1 MLNLP
6 PWYGTEGDAGDV
18 VLASRVRLSRNLADR
33 PFPLRLS
40 AEDAR
45 TIRAMLVEHLQKT
58 RSGLVMH
65 AVPDDNQDPFRGLL
79 AEQCRV
85 GANSPTIESALLV
98 EETGASLAAINVVD
112 HLRLVADEGGLALKQ
127 AWDRVAVLE
136 KDLESDLH
144 FSASLDWGYLSSE
157 IRRSGTG
164 LKASLL
170 LHLPGISMG
179 MDVAEVMKTV
189 MRAGYLLSPLFAGA
203 DKDAVSSQADL
214 YLLTHAVS
222 IGMSEHEILEKLE
235 EIAVNLVNYERE
247 VRATILEKK
256 FVPLEDSIRRSWAI
270 LGHSKSLPFSET
282 LRLLSLVRLGIAGGI
297 LEEPDLGT
305 ITRLFF
311 LTQPCQVRFASER
324 LEMTDNV
331 DMINKER
338 AAVVRSV
345 LDRTTE
351 RGGGDV

>member
-1 MLNLP
+1 
-6 PWYGTEGDAGDV
+6 
-18 VLASRVRLSRNLADR
+18 VLASRVRLSRNLADH

-40 AEDAR
+40 ALEAR
-45 TIRAMLVEHLQKT
+45 AIRAILVERLKKT
-58 RSGLVMH
+58 RAGLVIY
-65 AVPDDNQDPFRGLL
+65 AVPDDAQDPFRRLL
-79 AEQCRV
+79 DEQCRV
-85 GANSPTIESALLV
+85 GANAPVIESALAV
-98 EETGASLAAINVVD
+98 DDTGASLAAINVVD
-112 HLRLVADEGGLALKQ
+112 HLRLVADGGGLALKQ
-127 AWDRVAVLE
+127 AWERVAALE
-136 KDLESDLH
+136 RDLESDLH

-179 MDVAEVMKTV
+179 MDMGEVMKTV
-189 MRAGYLLSPLFAGA
+189 MRAGYMLMPLFPGA
-203 DKDAVSSQADL
+203 DKDGPSSQADL

-222 IGMSEHEILEKLE
+222 IGTGEPEILEKLE
-235 EIAVNLVNYERE
+235 EIAVNLVHYERE

-270 LGHSKSLPFSET
+270 LGNSKSLPFSET

-297 LEEPDLGT
+297 LEEPGFGT

-311 LTQPCQVRFASER
+311 LTQPWQIRFSSAR
-324 LEMTDNV
+324 LEMTDNL
-331 DMINKER
+331 DMINTER
-338 AAVVRSV
+338 AAVVRSA
-345 LDRTTE
+345 LERTTE